1 MWQEFKKFISRGNVL
16 DLAIAVV
23 IGAAFTRI
31 VTTIVEGLINPLIG
45 LITGGVDFKSK
56 FYDLSGKYNG
66 VTDAKLIDEA
76 IKGGA
81 PLIRYGEIVGNVIN
95 FLIVALIVFL
105 IARWAARYFKFLDA
119 LAAPPTPTQALLAEI
134 RDLLS
139 ERKTAADSEIKV

>member
-1 MWQEFKKFISRGNVL
+1 MWQDFKAFISRGNVL

-31 VTTIVEGLINPLIG
+31 VTTIVEGVINPLIG
-45 LITGGVDFKSK
+45 LVTGGIDFKSK

-66 VTDAKLIDEA
+66 VTDPKLIDEA

-81 PLIRYGEIVGNVIN
+81 PLIRYGELVGNIIN

-105 IARWAARYFKFLDA
+105 IARWATKYFKFLETS
-119 LAAPPTPTQALLAEI
+119 APPTPSEILLTEI
-134 RDLLS
+134 RDLL
-139 ERKTAADSEIKV
+139 RDSNPRV